1 MSDQPTKAE
10 VEDLRAAIIPF
21 GASGLYS
28 DRFAC
33 IVRLCDAYLAQ
44 GEEVER
50 LRALL
55 AQERHDHNLEVA
67 AYQEQLMNVTL
78 GGMAQL
84 KAREIEIEALKS
96 SSYRADKQDGE

>member
-1 MSDQPTKAE
+1 MLDHTDQPTKAE
-10 VEDLRAAIIPF
+10 VEDLRAVIIPF

-50 LRALL
+50 LKAENL
-55 AQERHDHNLEVA
+55 A
-67 AYQEQLMNVTL
+67 
-78 GGMAQL
+78 L
-84 KAREIEIEALKS
+84 KAGG
-96 SSYRADKQDGE
+96 YRADQQDGE

>member
-10 VEDLRAAIIPF
+10 VEDLRAVIIPF

-44 GEEVER
+44 GEDLAAECIR
-50 LRALL
+50 YGKL
-55 AQERHDHNLEVA
+55 AQLYRQQGEDMVEVLK
-67 AYQEQLMNVTL
+67 QRDE
-78 GGMAQL
+78 L
-84 KAREIEIEALKS
+84 KAENLALKS
-96 SSYRADKQDGE
+96 STYRADEQDGE